1 METVESLIGH
11 HALFKDLE
19 ADQIRLM
26 AGCAK
31 NVTFPPQGFLFRE
44 GQSADDFYLIRSGS
58 LSLEVASPKFG
69 GIVIQTVHAGEIL
82 GWSWLFPPY
91 RWHFDAKA
99 LEQVRATSLNGKCLR
114 EKCEKDPRL
123 GFALMK
129 RFAGVLMSR
138 LQSTRLQLIDA
149 YEAVKEK

>member
-11 HALFKDLE
+11 HPLFKGLE
-19 ADQIRLM
+19 AEQIHLM

-31 NVTFPPQGFLFRE
+31 NVVYPPQTFLFRE
-44 GQSADDFYLIRSGS
+44 GQNADEFYLIREGG

-91 RWHFDAKA
+91 RWHFDART

-114 EKCEKDPRL
+114 EKCEKDPKL

-129 RFAGVLMSR
+129 RFAGVLVDR
-138 LQSTRLQLIDA
+138 LQSTRLQLIEA
-149 YEAVKEK
+149 YEGVREK